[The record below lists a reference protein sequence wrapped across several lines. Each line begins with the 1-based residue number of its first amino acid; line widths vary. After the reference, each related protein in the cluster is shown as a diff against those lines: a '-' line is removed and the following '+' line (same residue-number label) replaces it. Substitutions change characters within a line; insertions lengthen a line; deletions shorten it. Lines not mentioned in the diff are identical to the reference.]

1 MRPPPAYQEYPSD
14 LLANEKYRLMS
25 LEERGLFHTLR
36 HYCWVNGSIP
46 ATIEEISE
54 LLGITRSHLDQLFTS
69 RVKAFFQPSDREPDR
84 LLSPELRDYKRELVE
99 RSLKKSLAGRLGG
112 QKSAE
117 SRANQQ
123 ATVEPAAQ
131 ASPEL
136 RGGGPELK
144 SGEQGWVDMSRA
156 PF

>member
-36 HYCWVNGSIP
+36 HYCWVNGSVP

-54 LLGITRSHLDQLFTS
+54 LLGITRSHLDLVFS
-69 RVKAFFQPSDREPDR
+69 LRVKAFFHPSDAEQDR
-84 LLSPELRDYKRELVE
+84 LVSPELRDYKRELVE
-99 RSLKKSLAGRLGG
+99 RSIKKSLAGRLGG

-117 SRANQQ
+117 SRASHQ
-123 ATVEPAAQ
+123 ATVEHAAQ
-131 ASPEL
+131 ASSESSRAEPEL
-136 RGGGPELK
+136 N
-144 SGEQGWVDMSRA
+144 SGEQGWDEGSRA